1 MDASKY
7 TLKLRGQRVLIVGG
21 SSGLGFAAAE
31 ASIENGASVLISSS
45 SQQKVDKAVERLQ
58 QAYPS
63 AKDRVSGYACNLSDQ
78 AGLEKNV
85 VDLLEKAG
93 TLDHIIHSA
102 GDPLSIKPLAEITID
117 MAIQASMVRFYAP
130 LMIGKHAA
138 KYMNPGPRSSITL
151 TTGGIIDR
159 PMPNWI
165 LPGTTMCAVDG
176 LMRGLALDLAP
187 IRVNI
192 VNPGAV
198 ETELWNHMSKEEFKK
213 LKEHTEKNVPTGR
226 LGQPEDVAEAYLYL
240 MKDMNVTGIS
250 IRTQSGSLLK

>member
-7 TLKLRGQRVLIVGG
+7 TLKLKGQRVLIVGG

-93 TLDHIIHSA
+93 TLDHIS
-102 GDPLSIKPLAEITID
+102 K
-117 MAIQASMVRFYAP
+117 IQAIVV
-130 LMIGKHAA
+130 
-138 KYMNPGPRSSITL
+138 SSSANSRQFTL
-151 TTGGIIDR
+151 LV
-159 PMPNWI
+159 I
-165 LPGTTMCAVDG
+165 LSVSSP
-176 LMRGLALDLAP
+176 
-187 IRVNI
+187 
-192 VNPGAV
+192 
-198 ETELWNHMSKEEFKK
+198 
-213 LKEHTEKNVPTGR
+213 
-226 LGQPEDVAEAYLYL
+226 
-240 MKDMNVTGIS
+240 
-250 IRTQSGSLLK
+250 